1 MLKKAQ
7 IKKDDEVFS
16 RYEFKYIISKNT
28 SKNIKKEISDLMITD
43 KFTNS
48 NNRYLVRSL
57 YFDNDMFSCFNDKID
72 GIKIR
77 HKFRIRTYS
86 DKKKNITP
94 IFLEIKGRNNLRT
107 YKRRTKIDV
116 NDLDYFLNKQKT
128 FSLKRKYENNKNIKK
143 FIFDIFKKKI
153 SPKVLVDYNRSAYFN
168 KSGLYFRL
176 TFDSDIKACVSKH
189 IFNKNE
195 NWKNC
200 ISGYEILEVKFDF
213 TIPPWFHR
221 IIQSYELKR
230 ISVSKFVLGTEYT
243 NLAHD
248 YEGI

>member
-7 IKKDDEVFS
+7 IKKNDEVFS

-28 SKNIKKEISDLMITD
+28 SANIKKEISDLMIVD
-43 KFTNS
+43 KFTNL
-48 NNRYLVRSL
+48 NNHYLVRSL
-57 YFDNDMFSCFNDKID
+57 YFDNNIFSCFNDKID

-86 DKKKNITP
+86 DKKKNISP

-107 YKRRTKIDV
+107 FKRRTMIDIK
-116 NDLDYFLNKQKT
+116 DLDFFLDKKKI
-128 FSLKRKYENNKNIKK
+128 FSLKKKYENNENIEK
-143 FIFDIFKKKI
+143 FIFDNFKKKI
-153 SPKVLVDYNRSAYFN
+153 SPKVLIDYNRSAYLN
-168 KSGLYFRL
+168 KSGLYFRV

-189 IFNKNE
+189 IFNENE

-200 ISGYEILEVKFDF
+200 IFGYEILELKFDL

-221 IIQSYELKR
+221 IIQSYELQR
-230 ISVSKFVLGTEYT
+230 ISVSKFVLGSEYT